1 MNYIGLSN
9 SNETQSNLES
19 KGIFDFNIIG
29 ENFKNLILEYIQ
41 INVSNLN
48 LIYLIIFLLL
58 AVSSL
63 GILFTYLANLLNAY
77 TRFKALSAVRSDI
90 FNLLLEKT

>member
-1 MNYIGLSN
+1 MKLKVTWNQK
-9 SNETQSNLES
+9 EF
-19 KGIFDFNIIG
+19 FDFNIIG

-77 TRFKALSAVRSDI
+77 TRFKKHYQQSDQI
-90 FNLLLEKT
+90 YLIYFWKKPNFF